1 MTFTRLKTYDSSIS
15 ANLDKNRLELEGI
28 PCILTNEK
36 FTNLM
41 PHFYGILGSGV
52 QLLVPQDKLEEA
64 KSIVKIKTITLT
76 CPNCNSCNVSNKNVN
91 AFNKI
96 RLIFIMIFFTMPIGN
111 LLNDYFC
118 EECNHEF
125 KN

>member
-1 MTFTRLKTYDSSIS
+1 MNFSRLETYDNSIS
-15 ANLDKNRLELEGI
+15 ANLVKNKLELAGI

-52 QLLVPQDKLEEA
+52 QILVPQDRIEEA
-64 KSIVKIKTITLT
+64 KKVAGIKNTTLT
-76 CPNCNSCNVSNKNVN
+76 CPSCNSINVSNKNVN
-91 AFNKI
+91 TLNKI
-96 RLIFIMIFFTMPIGN
+96 RLFLIMIFFSMPIGN
-111 LLNDYFC
+111 LLNDFFC
-118 EECNHEF
+118 EDCNHEF

>member
-1 MTFTRLKTYDSSIS
+1 MNFSILSTYDNSIS
-15 ANLDKNRLELEGI
+15 ANLIKNRLELEGI

-52 QLLVPQDKLEEA
+52 QVLVPRDRLEEA
-64 KSIVKIKTITLT
+64 KAIAEIEDVILT
-76 CPNCNSCNVSNKNVN
+76 CPSCNSKDVLNKNVKIL
-91 AFNKI
+91 NKL
-96 RLIFIMIFFTMPIGN
+96 RVLFISLFFIMPIGN

-118 EECNHEF
+118 NDCKHEF
-125 KN
+125 KK